1 MRVFPNVTVDEEFQT
16 LDRLDYT
23 GSLNDKQYS
32 YLYDRGH
39 RGALPDMF
47 SYYRSS
53 SADLWLNFKDELF
66 LQDLN
71 LKSFSDVVT
80 HTRAS
85 TATYVDA
92 DGILQTAAT
101 NVPRIGHHV
110 WNGSAWVN
118 EGLLHESEARTN
130 LLLNSDTLSTQSVTV
145 TAAAH
150 TLHFTGT
157 GTITLSGVSTDGP
170 LVGTGTG
177 ENNRV
182 YLTFTPTA
190 GTLTL
195 TVTGTVSNAQLE
207 VGPTPSS
214 YIPTAGS
221 AVTRAADVLTVPAAN
236 LPYPTPTVIGPELV
250 TNGDGSSATGWS
262 SPRANST
269 LSSVDGKLRSTANTA
284 AAFGIV
290 QGITTEVG
298 KVYSIDLSLVANT
311 TTSGFTPARRI
322 DDNFDLSS
330 GYVSTSFNFS
340 SFIFVARDTT
350 TYLGVIAVAGAA
362 GEYIEIDNISVREI
376 NPLAVSIQMDGRV
389 TYADEDEV
397 VAVTFVR
404 WQADASN
411 RILSFLT
418 TSGGATGKIGF
429 QQIASGTLDSVQES
443 GNSFTPSALFPFNI
457 ASRHGSTFINGAL
470 NGTALTAN
478 ITPVALPNLATTN
491 MNFAF
496 EYMGTIRT
504 FRMWGQDITDAGLVE
519 ATS

>member
-1 MRVFPNVTVDEEFQT
+1 LSNAAWGKTRVTISGNTVIPNTD
-16 LDRLDYT
+16 
-23 GSLNDKQYS
+23 N
-32 YLYDRGH
+32 
-39 RGALPDMF
+39 
-47 SYYRSS
+47 
-53 SADLWLNFKDELF
+53 NFHELF
-66 LQDLN
+66 SAIVSVTSGQTYTISFEVEAAGYDWLQ
-71 LKSFSDVVT
+71 FVFT
-80 HTRAS
+80 
-85 TATYVDA
+85 
-92 DGILQTAAT
+92 
-101 NVPRIGHHV
+101 
-110 WNGSAWVN
+110 
-118 EGLLHESEARTN
+118 TN
-130 LLLNSDTLSTQSVTV
+130 LQGSGNFQNFNLSNNTLGNGDATLLRSIVDMGDGVSKISINA
-145 TAAAH
+145 TAN
-150 TLHFTGT
+150 GT
-157 GTITLSGVSTDGP
+157 GTAIFALGPRPDDGARRAAFVGDGTSGVTI
-170 LVGTGTG
+170 
-177 ENNRV
+177 NRV
-182 YLTFTPTA
+182 QMELA
-190 GTLTL
+190 
-195 TVTGTVSNAQLE
+195 
-207 VGPTPSS
+207 PTPSS